1 MEKIVTKSENTIK
14 AYEFL
19 KANKGQAFSIKQI
32 ADALGVTSAKVLGG
46 LTSLNKKGIIEKGE
60 ATVEDKVVKV
70 YSMGETE
77 VEFTMET
84 PKVMS
89 DKAVQ
94 VMQYLQ
100 NGGDGQTHK
109 EIAAGMGLEHVA
121 SVVGVINSLV
131 KKNLVSKSE
140 VEVEMGEGEA
150 AEVKKL
156 QIVELTE
163 DGKNYT
169 F

>member
-1 MEKIVTKSENTIK
+1 MEKITTGSENTIR

-19 KANKGQAFSIKQI
+19 RDNKGQAFSIKQI
-32 ADALGVTSAKVLGG
+32 AEALEVSTSKILGG
-46 LTSLNKKGIIEKGE
+46 LTSLNKKGIINKGE

-70 YSMGETE
+70 YSMGDSE
-77 VEFTMET
+77 VEFAMDE
-84 PKVMS
+84 PKKMS
-89 DKAVQ
+89 DKSVR
-94 VMQYLQ
+94 VLQYLQ
-100 NGGDGQTHK
+100 GGGDGQTHK
-109 EIAAGMGLEHVA
+109 EIASGMGLEHVA

-131 KKNLVSKSE
+131 KKNLVTKSE

-163 DGKNYT
+163 EGRNYT

>member
-1 MEKIVTKSENTIK
+1 MDKITTSSENTIR

-32 ADALGVTSAKVLGG
+32 AEALEVSTSKVLGG
-46 LTSLNKKGIIEKGE
+46 LTSLNKKGYITKGE
-60 ATVEDKVVKV
+60 ATIEDKVVKV
-70 YSMGETE
+70 YAMGETE
-77 VEFTMET
+77 VEITMDA
-84 PKVMS
+84 PKTMS
-89 DKAVQ
+89 DKSVR
-94 VMQYLQ
+94 VLEYLK

-109 EIAAGMGLEHVA
+109 EITSGMGFEHVS
-121 SVVGVINSLV
+121 SVVGIINSLV
-131 KKNLVSKSE
+131 KKNLVTKTE

-156 QIVELTE
+156 QIVELTDE
-163 DGKNYT
+163 GRNYT